1 MLFNSINFAIFL
13 PVVFLLY
20 WFTTNNKLK
29 FQNLLLLV
37 SSYFFYACWD
47 WRFLFLLI
55 FSTLLDYFTGI
66 KMSDSKNKYQRKI
79 WFLISIIANL
89 GFLGFFKYYNFF
101 IESFTVLLTEFG
113 LRANPNTLKIILPVG
128 ISFYTFHGLSYVID
142 IYRSRIKAEKN
153 FIEYSV
159 FVCFFP
165 LLVAGPIERATHLLP
180 QVKNKRTFSNSLFNE
195 GILQIVVGL
204 FRKIVI
210 ADSLAKYVDMVYGNP
225 DIYNSSTLILGTVFY
240 AFQIYFDFSGYSD
253 IAIGTSKLF
262 GFKLLQNFRLP
273 YFSTSITEFWRKW
286 HMSLSFWLRDYLYIE
301 LGGNRFGIIK
311 TYRNLFL
318 TMLLGGLWHGS
329 NWTFVVWGGIHG
341 LFLSLE
347 KYLNSNS
354 SFNFLRKISF
364 LGYIYTFIVA
374 CFAWIYF
381 RASDINS
388 ANLIVSIILKGGF
401 NEPFIGDINILMNAI
416 FVLLI
421 GFAFDIYLR
430 ITNQDLENLGSKLS
444 LLKLTLF
451 ISLVLV
457 LTTLFYSNSNN
468 FIYFQF

>member
-1 MLFNSINFAIFL
+1 
-13 PVVFLLY
+13 
-20 WFTTNNKLK
+20 
-29 FQNLLLLV
+29 
-37 SSYFFYACWD
+37 
-47 WRFLFLLI
+47 
-55 FSTLLDYFTGI
+55 
-66 KMSDSKNKYQRKI
+66 MSDSKNKYQRKI

>member
-1 MLFNSINFAIFL
+1 MLFNSINFTIFL
-13 PVVFLLY
+13 PFVFLLY
-20 WFTTNNKLK
+20 WFTTKGSLRL
-29 FQNLLLLV
+29 QNILLLV

-66 KMSDSKNKYQRKI
+66 KMSNSKNQNIKKI
-79 WFLISIIANL
+79 WFLISVIINL
-89 GFLGFFKYYNFF
+89 GLLGFFKYYNFF
-101 IESFTVLLTEFG
+101 IDSLTVLLTELG
-113 LRANPNTLKIILPVG
+113 LKPNIYTLQIILPVG

-142 IYRSRIKAEKN
+142 IYRNRIKAEKK

-180 QVKNKRTFSNSLFNE
+180 QVKSKRIFSNKMFNE
-195 GILQIVVGL
+195 GVLQIVVGL

-210 ADSLAKYVDMVYGNP
+210 ADSLAKYVDMAFGNP
-225 DIYNSSTLILGTVFY
+225 EIYNSSTLILATVFY
-240 AFQIYFDFSGYSD
+240 AFQIYYDFSGYSD
-253 IAIGTSKLF
+253 IAIGTAKLF
-262 GFKLLQNFRLP
+262 GFSLLQNFRLP

-301 LGGNRFGIIK
+301 LGGNRFGIFK

-341 LFLSLE
+341 LFLSIE
-347 KYLNSNS
+347 KYLNSNL
-354 SFNFLRKISF
+354 SFKFLKKVSF
-364 LGYIYTFIVA
+364 LGYIYTFIVV
-374 CFAWIYF
+374 CLSWVYF
-381 RASDINS
+381 RSSDINS
-388 ANLIVSIILKGGF
+388 ANLIVSTIFKGNF
-401 NEPFIGDINILMNAI
+401 EKPFIGDISVVMNSVV
-416 FVLLI
+416 VLLI
-421 GFAFDIYLR
+421 GFLFDLYLR
-430 ITNQDLENLGSKLS
+430 ISNQELENFGG
-444 LLKLTLF
+444 KLTLPKLIFF
-451 ISLVLV
+451 ISISLILIS
-457 LTTLFYSNSNN
+457 LFYSNSNN

>member
-1 MLFNSINFAIFL
+1 MLFNSLNFAIFL
-13 PVVFLLY
+13 PTVFLLY
-20 WFTTNNKLK
+20 WFATKGSLKL
-29 FQNLLLLV
+29 QNILLLI
-37 SSYFFYACWD
+37 SSYFFYASWD

-66 KMSDSKNKYQRKI
+66 KMTDSKNNNLKKM
-79 WFLISIIANL
+79 WFLVSVIVNL

-113 LRANPNTLKIILPVG
+113 LKPNDHTLKIILPVG

-142 IYRSRIKAEKN
+142 IYRDRIKAERN

-180 QVKNKRTFSNSLFNE
+180 QVKNKRFLSNSMFNE
-195 GILQIVVGL
+195 GILQIIVGL

-210 ADSLAKYVDMVYGNP
+210 ADSLAKYVDVVYENP
-225 DIYNSSTLILGTVFY
+225 EIYNSSTLILATVFY
-240 AFQIYFDFSGYSD
+240 AFQIYYDFSGYSD
-253 IAIGTSKLF
+253 IAIGTAKLF

-301 LGGNRFGIIK
+301 LGGNRFGIFK

-341 LFLSLE
+341 LFLSIE
-347 KYLNSNS
+347 KYLNANP
-354 SFNFLRKISF
+354 SFRILKKISF
-364 LGYIYTFIVA
+364 LGYIYTFIVV
-374 CFAWIYF
+374 CLAWIYF
-381 RASDINS
+381 RSSDLNA
-388 ANLIVSIILKGGF
+388 ANAIVCTIMKGNF
-401 NEPFIGDINILMNAI
+401 STPFIGDISIVVNAI
-416 FVLLI
+416 IVLSI
-421 GFAFDIYLR
+421 GFLFDLYLR
-430 ITNQDLENLGSKLS
+430 ITKQDLEYFGGHLTMPKLIIFIAV
-444 LLKLTLF
+444 LLVI
-451 ISLVLV
+451 IS
-457 LTTLFYSNSNN
+457 LFYSSSNN